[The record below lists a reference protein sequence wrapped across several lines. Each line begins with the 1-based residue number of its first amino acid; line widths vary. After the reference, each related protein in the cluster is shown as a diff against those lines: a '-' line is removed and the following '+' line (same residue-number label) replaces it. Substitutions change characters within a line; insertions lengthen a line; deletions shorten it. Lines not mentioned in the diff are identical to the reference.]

1 MKYDFVINIIV
12 LGEQSAGKTLFINNY
27 LYNKTKTV
35 HLAPTIGVD
44 YYKKSINYQ
53 NNNYLLKIWDT
64 GNGLLYK
71 NILEFY
77 LKSSSIFIILS
88 TERNDKFIKK
98 VFDLIHTNED
108 MTPSNIFI
116 IYNKKNDEDCFKFN
130 ESNILN
136 YNPDINNIYFHYINV
151 INNEEI
157 HNVFN
162 QIKFIIFTELTN
174 KSISTQNLI
183 PLNTELPSQNINKKK
198 VNEYCNA
205 CCTIC

>member
-12 LGEQSAGKTLFINNY
+12 LGEQCAGKTLFINNY

-44 YYKKSINYQ
+44 YYKKCINYQ

-77 LKSSSIFIILS
+77 LKNSSIFIILS

-183 PLNTELPSQNINKKK
+183 PLNTELPSQNVNKKK